1 MKIMNKSNL
10 NIKKL
15 NDGTY
20 SIGYIYNGNFDVRG
34 MEQVLMVN
42 VLTKEQESFGSLILF
57 ADKDNVF
64 LYPQRMRNTRK
75 KEAAYELRNWL
86 FIDDAKLKQTMDNEV
101 ASGTINTQFDIKSI
115 NINGV
120 EYVDKNAVIS
130 ILNTLVSASR
140 DLTNVNNAL
149 TGIVS
154 AFSNDNTAPT
164 NTSGVI
170 YAGTN
175 TNAEPVY
182 GSYTY
187 EFRN

>member
-1 MKIMNKSNL
+1 
-10 NIKKL
+10 
-15 NDGTY
+15 
-20 SIGYIYNGNFDVRG
+20 
-34 MEQVLMVN
+34 MVN

-75 KEAAYELRNWL
+75 KEAAYELKNWL
-86 FIDDAKLKQTMDNEV
+86 FIDDAKLKQVADNAI
-101 ASGTINTQFDIKSI
+101 ASGTNTQFDIKSI

-130 ILNTLVSASR
+130 ILNTLVSVSR
-140 DLTNVNNAL
+140 DLTNVNN
-149 TGIVS
+149 TINDIVS
-154 AFSNDNTAPT
+154 AFNNDNTTP

-175 TNAEPVY
+175 VSAEPVY